1 MATYDQ
7 WNRAIADY
15 FTRDRTP
22 GSSIYLHA
30 SKENLESIAADLG
43 IPAEAAERDF
53 LASVQRKCIRI
64 SDAGADEIDSPF
76 LDAWSSEISRADRL
90 PNAIAFLALTVFAA
104 SRMGERDDLDATA
117 YFPIIREL
125 LGDLPATHN
134 QAPRPV
140 GWVMGEEARWWHY
153 WRVWLGRRQL
163 VATFQFGS
171 SNRWKY
177 VQLPLS
183 QTLLRPTDEEKLLRT
198 FDQHS
203 EFKDDFTDRH
213 LMRLVH
219 KYTEVLT
226 SQLQRIL
233 KDPSRFAEITGAISD
248 LHADWRSGDRVAGV
262 SERRTMAI
270 PIGIV
275 RTVDN
280 FEETSY
286 VLQAGIGRKQDFPS
300 LDQHVLSE
308 GLMITSGGRRY
319 RMPRRDMWIFAVT
332 DDAVE
337 SVMTS
342 VDQPPAGVRLAILAH
357 RKVVPYLQK
366 LQRLRLLH
374 WRGDW
379 DLVTNEPYKGW
390 VEIEDC
396 SVAPGDWP
404 QDEVADALRPR
415 DRVRISFTRGMSV
428 GARYVWL
435 DSVLPEVTVQV
446 SDARSNLTV
455 TVSEITDNGVNS
467 IRSIATTTGT
477 ATPLGPLSPGLYR
490 LECEVNGDHAVRD
503 FQIKNPL
510 LLGLGE
516 RLSDISLSIDSHTV
530 FGARINRLS
539 HNLSL

>member
-7 WNRAIADY
+7 WNRVIADY
-15 FTRDRTP
+15 FTRDRMP

-30 SKENLESIAADLG
+30 SKENLESIATELG
-43 IPAEAAERDF
+43 IPAETAVRDF
-53 LASVQRKCIRI
+53 LASVQRKSIRI
-64 SDAGADEIDSPF
+64 SDSGADEIDAHF
-76 LDAWSSEISRADRL
+76 LGEWSSEFAGTDRL
-90 PNAIAFLALTVFAA
+90 PNAIAFLALTVYAA
-104 SRMGERDDLDATA
+104 SRMGERDDLSHKA

-125 LGDLPATHN
+125 LGDMPTPHIQATRPA
-134 QAPRPV
+134 
-140 GWVMGEEARWWHY
+140 GWERGKEAQWWNS
-153 WRVWLGRRQL
+153 WREWLGRRQF
-163 VATFQFGS
+163 VSTFQFGEGP
-171 SNRWKY
+171 NKY
-177 VQLPLS
+177 VRLPLS
-183 QTLLRPTDEEKLLRT
+183 QTLLRPTDEDKLLRI

-203 EFKDDFTDRH
+203 EFKYDFTDRH
-213 LMRLVH
+213 LMRLVN

-233 KDPSRFAEITGAISD
+233 EDPIRFAEVTGAISD
-248 LHADWRSGDRVAGV
+248 LHADWRSGDRAADVA
-262 SERRTMAI
+262 ERRTTAV

-286 VLQAGIGRKQDFPS
+286 ALQAGNGRNQDFPS

-308 GLMITSGGRRY
+308 GLMITGGGRRY
-319 RMPRRDMWIFAVT
+319 RMPRRDIWIFAVT

-357 RKVVPYLQK
+357 RKVVPSLQK
-366 LQRLRLLH
+366 LQRLGLLH

-379 DLVTNEPYKGW
+379 NLMTNDPYKGW

-396 SVAPGDWP
+396 SVVPGDWP

-435 DSVLPEVTVQV
+435 DGHLPEVSVQV
-446 SDARSNLTV
+446 SSVRSNLTLK
-455 TVSEITDNGVNS
+455 VSEITDEGPISVPS
-467 IRSIATTTGT
+467 IETTAGT
-477 ATPLGPLSPGLYR
+477 ATRLGPLSPGLYR
-490 LECEVNGDHAVRD
+490 LTCDVNGDQAMKD
-503 FQIKNPL
+503 FEIKDPL
-510 LLGLGE
+510 LLGLGD
-516 RLSDISLSIDSHTV
+516 RLSNISLSLGSHSV
-530 FGARINRLS
+530 FGARIDSLTNNSRL
-539 HNLSL
+539 